1 MDMAPNE
8 RDRLNPQEEEEKDSV
23 LDNLIDLLPLDMH
36 VPGYKFCGP
45 GTKLAERI
53 ERGDVGINPL
63 DEACRQHD
71 LAYNNPSS
79 NRRQADR
86 ILAKYAFSRMLAG
99 ETPPDERTV
108 AMMTACCMVSK
119 ITFEKFFSRIKKVI
133 KRQNKKNTNKSK
145 IDKIKEDK
153 RSKEKKSKDK
163 KSKDKKN
170 VE

>member
-1 MDMAPNE
+1 M
-8 RDRLNPQEEEEKDSV
+8 EEEDEEKDEDMYIIDSV
-23 LDNLIDLLPLDMH
+23 PEKYRKKAESLLRRLAE
-36 VPGYKFCGP
+36 
-45 GTKLAERI
+45 LAERI
-53 ERGDVGINPL
+53 QRGDIGINPL

-86 ILAKYAFSRMLAG
+86 ILAEYAFSRMLAG